1 MISLR
6 PARFDELGLRRALS
20 DRLVPFLVAC
30 MAFLAALA
38 IAGCLGAAV
47 LARHWETGAAATL
60 TVQVPRAE
68 EPTQASGDAGQPGTR
83 LNTVLARLRGTSGIE
98 SARPLGQEEVN
109 ALLRSW
115 LGTDLATL
123 SIPVPAVVAVKLT
136 GGALDLAGLRDG
148 LTAAAP
154 GTIVEDHAAWAERL
168 ETLARSLQ
176 LCSGFVL
183 LIVTLVTAA
192 VIAVATRS
200 GLAARR
206 DEVMIVYQLGATDGY
221 IARRFANRAATLALI
236 GGGIGGLFAVPVVF
250 TLTTLALPLGGGRI
264 VPGGVGDALAILPL
278 TLWLLP
284 LILPLAAALVGYL
297 TTQATM
303 RRWLRSLR

>member
-6 PARFDELGLRRALS
+6 PSRFDELGLRRALS

-30 MAFLAALA
+30 MAFLASLGM
-38 IAGCLGAAV
+38 AGWMGAAV
-47 LARHWETGAAATL
+47 LARHWESGAAATL
-60 TVQVPRAE
+60 TVQIPRAADSDSTAR
-68 EPTQASGDAGQPGTR
+68 PNLVLTKLLATKGIASARLVPAAE
-83 LNTVLARLRGTSGIE
+83 LNTMLR
-98 SARPLGQEEVN
+98 A
-109 ALLRSW
+109 W
-115 LGTDLATL
+115 LGTDIESAA
-123 SIPVPAVVAVKLT
+123 IPVPAVIEVKLS
-136 GGALDLAGLRDG
+136 GDKIDLAA
-148 LTAAAP
+148 LTARLAEAAP
-154 GTIVEDHAAWAERL
+154 GTILEDHAAWGGRL

-183 LIVTLVTAA
+183 LIVGLVTAA

-221 IARRFANRAATLALI
+221 IVRRFAHRTATLAAI
-236 GGGIGGLFAVPVVF
+236 GGAIGGLLALPVVF
-250 TLTTLALPLGGGRI
+250 TLTTLAMPLGGRR
-264 VPGGVGDALAILPL
+264 VDATTLRDVTGFLPM

-284 LILPLAAALVGYL
+284 VILPAAAAAIGYL

-303 RRWLRSLR
+303 RRWLRLLR